1 VVRVGIDRQTAP
13 NDTKRHPNGSIDTVR
28 KVVRTVSDTSRG
40 RSATRTRGGAV
51 AAALV
56 ALPLLLAAGTA
67 RASAPTVRAALA
79 ASRTLDDLVLAAA
92 GVALVA
98 VLVWLAAAV
107 AAAALDVLSA
117 SSAPRGRA
125 GRRARRPLADSLSPA
140 LVRRL
145 VAVALGAALGS
156 GAVAAGAAPRVPD
169 AGWAA
174 VAPAVAGSHV
184 AAPVA
189 PPVVAPSTAPA
200 AAPDPAWRAVTPVHA
215 AGPALRPTATG
226 GAERVVHRGD
236 SLWSI
241 AAARLG
247 PDARPGAVL
256 REVHRLHAL
265 NADVVG
271 ADPDVLLPG
280 QVLRVS

>member
-1 VVRVGIDRQTAP
+1 VV
-13 NDTKRHPNGSIDTVR
+13 S
-28 KVVRTVSDTSRG
+28 TVSDTSHDQAAGHRVRAG
-40 RSATRTRGGAV
+40 VV

-56 ALPLLLAAGTA
+56 GLPLALAAGTA
-67 RASAPTVRAALA
+67 WTTLPTARAALA

-92 GVALVA
+92 GTALVA
-98 VLVWLAAAV
+98 VLLWLAAVV
-107 AAAALDVLSA
+107 AAAALDVLA
-117 SSAPRGRA
+117 VPT
-125 GRRARRPLADSLSPA
+125 ARRPHGRTGARHHLADSVSPA